1 MIFKIYN
8 KLSKMMGLNLKSN
21 FAHSAN
27 LKDYEF
33 FMDYNY
39 ITIYIYNYIYH
50 NITIGKYQE

>member
-1 MIFKIYN
+1 
-8 KLSKMMGLNLKSN
+8 MMGLNLKSN

-39 ITIYIYNYIYH
+39 ITIYIYNYIYNH